1 MMNKGKIPSEVTIA
15 FGSVKKRIPVN
26 HLFLLAFLA
35 LLVLGAL
42 ARDLTHRGWGWM
54 STPKIANIQ
63 QMSRLKKSGIEIPGA
78 KRLDHRKVR
87 IGEGEWSAQIVESA
101 DGSRITVLL
110 KPQVYY
116 KDQPEVEWS
125 DVQSI
130 ARWKSEGAPDLV
142 FPSPSGGTVTARF
155 YRAWQTNTFAVV
167 QWYAW
172 LGGGHHDNAAWYWQ
186 DQRARLKR
194 QRTPW
199 IAVSIHIPLEP
210 TKKIDTVR
218 PLALDLARKIQ
229 RQLEAEILSRLSAE
243 STDR

>member
-1 MMNKGKIPSEVTIA
+1 MMNKGKIPAEVTIA
-15 FGSVKKRIPVN
+15 FGSFKKRIPAN
-26 HLFLLAFLA
+26 HLLLLA
-35 LLVLGAL
+35 LLTLLAIGAL
-42 ARDLTHRGWGWM
+42 ARDLTHRGWDWM

-63 QMSRLKKSGIEIPGA
+63 RMAKLKKSGIEIPGT
-78 KRLDHRKVR
+78 KMIDRREVR
-87 IGEGEWSAQIVESA
+87 IGEGEWSAQIIEPS
-101 DGSRITVLL
+101 DGTRITVLL
-110 KPQVYY
+110 KPQIYY

-130 ARWKSEGAPDLV
+130 ARWKSERSADLV

-172 LGGGHHDNAAWYWQ
+172 LGGGHHDNAVWYWQ
-186 DQRARLKR
+186 DQRARLTR

-210 TKKIDTVR
+210 TKKIDSAR
-218 PLALDLARKIQ
+218 PLALDLAEKIQ
-229 RQLEAEILSRLSAE
+229 SELETGVLSRLAAQ
-243 STDR
+243 STSR